1 MRSLALLGFFA
12 AAACSPYSPDLG
24 AAPFLCGSGT
34 PLCPDG
40 YACQSPQGGSG
51 TGSDGVCVKTGG
63 VVPPDSNPTNCADDS
78 SLEPNDSIAMAWV
91 TPVDTRKNFPLS
103 SLAICPGGD
112 KDTFSMQITVA
123 NENVEVLIDFDTAGA
138 ALQGSILNSGG
149 TAIAQAMPVTGSPG
163 HMRAYVA
170 NLPVGTYYAQVFGP
184 ASGSV
189 TTNNYNL
196 TINIT
201 GP

>member
-1 MRSLALLGFFA
+1 MRSLALLFLALG
-12 AAACSPYSPDLG
+12 ACSPYSPDLG
-24 AAPFLCGSGT
+24 AAPFLCGSGA

-163 HMRAYVA
+163 HIRGYVA